1 MDSPMGNLPDFE
13 KAHGLVSAIV
23 QDASTNEVL
32 MHAWMNETAW
42 KRTLQE
48 GRAVYWSRSRK
59 ALWRKG
65 EVSGNHQVVREI
77 LVDCDGDS
85 VLLKVDQM
93 GGAACHTGRRSC
105 FYHKVVGSSFRII
118 SSPLFSPDDAS

>member
-1 MDSPMGNLPDFE
+1 MENLPDFE
-13 KAHGLVSAIV
+13 STHGLVAAIV

-32 MHAWMNETAW
+32 MHAWMNEAAW
-42 KRTLQE
+42 RKTLQE

-65 EVSGNHQVVREI
+65 EVSGNYQIVREI

-105 FYHKVVGSSFRII
+105 FYHRVVGNSLQII
-118 SSPLFSPDDAS
+118 SAPLFCPEDVYGS